1 MSEPTILEAV
11 QQRMQQV
18 GGTCWI
24 DELLIRGSADGING
38 AHIVVGWKAPGV
50 MGAEQT
56 GVTNAAP
63 VTMETGNP
71 LWEQIKA
78 EINAAA
84 VQQVVDLQAQVEQ
97 LTSERDAAIA
107 ALNNQSEQG
116 DD

>member
-18 GGTCWI
+18 GGTCWF

-56 GVTNAAP
+56 GETNAAP
-63 VTMETGNP
+63 VSMETGNP
-71 LWEQIKA
+71 LWDHIKA
-78 EINAAA
+78 KKNAAA
-84 VQQVVDLQAQVEQ
+84 VQLVLDLKAQVKQ
-97 LTSERDAAIA
+97 L
-107 ALNNQSEQG
+107 LK
-116 DD
+116 